1 MKNKSKLKFG
11 GYFFKILLAV
21 SIFIIFYIISR
32 IIKSKVEKIKDKN
45 KKMNKYSKILIVDFL
60 TKLVSF
66 IFIFAGLL
74 IGLGLLGF
82 NLSTIIV
89 VLASIGLAF
98 ALCLKDLLSKAVAGV
113 AIISMGYYKLGDLIV
128 IGKDMGYVTEFDLLN
143 TVITT
148 QRNIPI
154 RLPNNTIFDSV
165 FSNLSK
171 NSNVY
176 AESQV
181 CISNLNT
188 NINYTNLFKQ
198 LKERIEK
205 LDFVKDGLTKS
216 KILDISMNGTKVS
229 IQANVDPQDYPK
241 KLNQLQLTV
250 RDFFSENNILL
261 CDNSYMKYIK

>member
-1 MKNKSKLKFG
+1 MKNKSKLNFR
-11 GYFFKILLAV
+11 GYFFKILLALG
-21 SIFIIFYIISR
+21 IFIIFYIISR
-32 IIKSKVEKIKDKN
+32 IVKSKVEKIKDKN
-45 KKMNKYSKILIVDFL
+45 ERLNKYSKILIVDFL

-82 NLSTIIV
+82 NVSTILV

-113 AIISMGYYKLGDLIV
+113 AIISMGYYKLGDLII

-171 NSNVY
+171 NSELF

-188 NINYTNLFKQ
+188 NINYTNLFEK
-198 LKERIEK
+198 LTERIKK
-205 LDFVKDGLTKS
+205 LDFVVNGETKNR
-216 KILDISMNGTKVS
+216 IVDISMNGTKISV
-229 IQANVDPQDYPK
+229 QAKITPEYYNR
-241 KLNQLQLTV
+241 KLNQIQLTV